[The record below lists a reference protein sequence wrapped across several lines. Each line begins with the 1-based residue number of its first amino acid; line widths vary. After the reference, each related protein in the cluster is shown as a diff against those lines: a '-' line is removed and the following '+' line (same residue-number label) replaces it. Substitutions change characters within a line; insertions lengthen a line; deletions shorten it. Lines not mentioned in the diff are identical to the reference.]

1 MDRQTCPDRQHL
13 LLYRAAPKGTFGEH
27 HAFPHSSITDAL
39 FVYLDGEPEE
49 ESIATVEEQ
58 YRVRPLV
65 GLTEGWENYIRE
77 HHPEAAVY
85 RRFMMIPTKT
95 FTLPEA
101 KPLPEGYRLT
111 EMDEKAFSLHP
122 FSHGEN
128 YPDYESFRKEG
139 SGAVVYHNEEI
150 VASASSF
157 LSLEGEAELD
167 VSTEESHR
175 KKGLA
180 EACVIQMLR
189 DCMNR
194 GITVHWDAQNEI
206 SLHMAEK
213 YGFELETEYSVY
225 WLPEKA

>member
-1 MDRQTCPDRQHL
+1 
-13 LLYRAAPKGTFGEH
+13 
-27 HAFPHSSITDAL
+27 
-39 FVYLDGEPEE
+39 
-49 ESIATVEEQ
+49 
-58 YRVRPLV
+58 
-65 GLTEGWENYIRE
+65 
-77 HHPEAAVY
+77 
-85 RRFMMIPTKT
+85 
-95 FTLPEA
+95 
-101 KPLPEGYRLT
+101 
-111 EMDEKAFSLHP
+111 MDEKAFSLHP

-128 YPDYESFRKEG
+128 YPDYEAFLKEG

-213 YGFELETEYSVY
+213 YGFKLETEYSVY